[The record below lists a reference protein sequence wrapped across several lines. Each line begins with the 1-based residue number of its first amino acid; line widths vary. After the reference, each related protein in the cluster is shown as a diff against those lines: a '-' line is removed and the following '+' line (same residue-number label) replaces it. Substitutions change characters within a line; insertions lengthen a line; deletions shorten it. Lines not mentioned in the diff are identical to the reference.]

1 MNFKAGDVIQVIE
14 ADWSNSVLLVIAVL
28 EKEYQVAVL
37 YNKLNGNIGA
47 LYKLTKRYTDKDYYR
62 V

>member
-14 ADWSNSVLLVIAVL
+14 ADWSNSVLLVLAVL

-37 YNKLNGNIGA
+37 YNKFNGNIGA
-47 LYKLTKRYTDKDYYR
+47 LYKLTKRYVDRDYYC